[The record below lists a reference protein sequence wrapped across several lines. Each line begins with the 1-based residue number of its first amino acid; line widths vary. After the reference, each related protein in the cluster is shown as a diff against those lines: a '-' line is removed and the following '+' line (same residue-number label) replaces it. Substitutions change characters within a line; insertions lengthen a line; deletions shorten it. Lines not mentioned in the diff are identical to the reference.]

1 MCTRHK
7 APGLRSPTTSRS
19 ILWFKICVKW
29 CLSVGVCMCVFAC
42 VCMYVR
48 MCVRG
53 QGSDIFGSSDMY
65 CKSAPVST
73 QGVPVFNISWH
84 TFGTNSDS
92 TPKYTG
98 VVRYIMTKTER
109 GHCVFVQT
117 SPPPHRS
124 LSANRRI
131 PDFLRRNVWT
141 PRSLKTINPLS
152 LCNLLFVMMQYIQ
165 LKIKSQVLC

>member
-1 MCTRHK
+1 MVFEC
-7 APGLRSPTTSRS
+7 G
-19 ILWFKICVKW
+19 CVY
-29 CLSVGVCMCVFAC
+29 VC
-42 VCMYVR
+42 VCVCVY
-48 MCVRG
+48 VRG

-65 CKSAPVST
+65 CKSASVST

-84 TFGTNSDS
+84 TFGTNSES
-92 TPKYTG
+92 APKYTG

-131 PDFLRRNVWT
+131 PDFLRRTVWT
-141 PRSLKTINPLS
+141 PCKRLFENDCLNSLQEIFLAVNLKTICPLS